1 MQIAC
6 RFAANK
12 HTMDFTQI
20 EKANH
25 DIGRSE
31 AIRDAMRLV
40 SAHIDNVENKIMER
54 WDELQ
59 KLRNQGQSIYAED
72 DKVMHSLNAQRSSL
86 YAIHKELVSL

>member
-1 MQIAC
+1 
-6 RFAANK
+6 
-12 HTMDFTQI
+12 MDFTQI

-72 DKVMHSLNAQRSSL
+72 DKVMHSLNSQRSSL

>member
-1 MQIAC
+1 C
-6 RFAANK
+6 RFVANK

-40 SAHIDNVENKIMER
+40 SAHIDNVE
-54 WDELQ
+54 
-59 KLRNQGQSIYAED
+59 
-72 DKVMHSLNAQRSSL
+72 
-86 YAIHKELVSL
+86 